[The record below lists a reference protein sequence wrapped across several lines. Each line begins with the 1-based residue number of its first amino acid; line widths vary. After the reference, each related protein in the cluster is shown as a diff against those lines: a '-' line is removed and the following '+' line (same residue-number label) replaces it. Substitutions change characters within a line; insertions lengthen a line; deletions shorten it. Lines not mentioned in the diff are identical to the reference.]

1 MESRKSEFK
10 NTLSLVSM
18 VKYSEVYQELK
29 DKYKDM
35 VKVILGKMAA
45 APPHLNAVCGQTA
58 QAQVFS

>member
-1 MESRKSEFK
+1 
-10 NTLSLVSM
+10 M

-35 VKVILGKMAA
+35 VKVILGKTAA